1 MFAFKLW
8 SRFGAFR
15 DPITITQ
22 NVTLSI
28 PPKTT
33 IGGML
38 AAILSM
44 DYNEYFEN
52 QQFFDFRYSLVLH
65 NPIRKQSFSQNY
77 IEDYTVKSHLKQDAI
92 LKIMKKSKLLEDYKT
107 KIINQTQLNTFDDIG
122 DHNSREDQ
130 KLKKKQDDYQK
141 ELIRFNERMNA
152 KMSKP
157 KPIRRE
163 LLINPSYLIFIK
175 DFAFESEIIEKLQ
188 SHKTGFALY
197 MGNSEFSANY
207 EFVKCNHYKKQQFSQ
222 VNSFTKAQEN
232 IKFESGKK
240 YTTIYAATKTVK
252 GRKYRDFK
260 KVTISDK
267 DISFENP
274 IDGIMVQTNGGEY
287 NCEFI

>member
-1 MFAFKLW
+1 MFVFKLW

-38 AAILSM
+38 AAILGM
-44 DYNEYFEN
+44 DYNDYFEN
-52 QQFFDFRYSLVLH
+52 QQFFDFRYSLVLQ

-92 LKIMKKSKLLEDYKT
+92 LKIIKKSKLLEDYKS
-107 KIINQTQLNTFDDIG
+107 KIVNKTQLNILNNVDD
-122 DHNSREDQ
+122 DYSEKDK

-141 ELIRFNERMNA
+141 ELIMFNERMNA
-152 KMSKP
+152 KMPKP

-175 DFAFESEIIEKLQ
+175 DFAFENEIIEKLQ

-207 EFVKCNHYKKQQFSQ
+207 EFVKCNHYKEQRFSQ
-222 VNSFTKAQEN
+222 VNSFTQAQEN

-274 IDGIMVQTNGGEY
+274 IDGIMVHTNGGEY